1 MEKVQ
6 IKKLYYLQFTAD
18 QIKINY
24 AKNLSLYQEISR
36 EGYVLMN
43 NLMTLRKKSY
53 SNLAIRFVIY
63 KR

>member
-6 IKKLYYLQFTAD
+6 IKKLYYLQLTAD

-43 NLMTLRKKSY
+43 NLMTLRKKS
-53 SNLAIRFVIY
+53 
-63 KR
+63 